1 MKENNYDNPAFFE
14 QYVRFPRSVQGLS
27 AAGEWHELE
36 RLLPGFS
43 GKRVLDLGCGFG
55 WHCRYAS
62 DHGAAAVIGVDLSEK
77 MLEKARA
84 DTHDES
90 IHYVRAAMEDVDF
103 PPASFEVVLSSLA
116 LHYVEELEPLVGRI
130 YDWLTPGGDF
140 VFSCEHPVFTAEGS
154 QEWVTGPDGAPLYW
168 PVDHY
173 FAEGRRTARFLGCDV
188 IKYHRTLTTYVQ
200 TLLSAGFV
208 LRALVEPR
216 PDPRLMDVPGMA
228 DELRRPMMLI
238 LAARKPGPPGC

>member
-116 LHYVEELEPLVGRI
+116 LHYVEELEPLVERI
-130 YDWLTPGGDF
+130 YGWLSPGGSF
-140 VFSCEHPVFTAEGS
+140 VFSSEHPIFTAEGA
-154 QEWVTGPDGAPLYW
+154 QEWYTGPDGRNLHW
-168 PVDHY
+168 PVDRY
-173 FAEGRRTARFLGCDV
+173 FDEGRRTARFLGCDV
-188 IKYHRTLTTYVQ
+188 VKVHRTLTSYVQ
-200 TLLSAGFV
+200 TVLRAGFV
-208 LRALVEPR
+208 LDALAEPK
-216 PDPRLMDVPGMA
+216 PDPALMDVPGMA

-238 LAARKPGPPGC
+238 LSAHKPE

>member
-1 MKENNYDNPAFFE
+1 MKENNYDNPEFFE
-14 QYVRFPRSVQGLS
+14 RYARFPRSVEGLS
-27 AAGEWHELE
+27 AAGEWHELK
-36 RLLPGFS
+36 RLLPDFT

-90 IHYVRAAMEDVDF
+90 IHYVRGAMEDVDF
-103 PPASFEVVLSSLA
+103 PPESFEVVLSSLA
-116 LHYVEELEPLVGRI
+116 LHYVEELEPLVRRVYG
-130 YDWLTPGGDF
+130 WLTPGGDF

-154 QEWVTGPDGAPLYW
+154 QDWVTGPDGAPLHW
-168 PVDHY
+168 PVDRY
-173 FAEGRRTARFLGCDV
+173 FTEGRRPAHFLGCDV
-188 IKYHRTLTTYVQ
+188 VKYHRTLTAYVQ
-200 TLLSAGFV
+200 TLLGVGFV
-208 LRALVEPR
+208 LKALVEPR

-228 DELRRPMMLI
+228 DELRRPMMLL
-238 LAARKPGPPGC
+238 LAARKPGPAGR

>member
-1 MKENNYDNPAFFE
+1 MKENNYDNSAFFG

-77 MLEKARA
+77 MLEKAKA

-116 LHYVEELEPLVGRI
+116 LHYVKDYPALVRKVRE
-130 YDWLTPGGDF
+130 WLAPGGDF
-140 VFSCEHPVFTAEGS
+140 VFTCEHPVFTAQGPQDWEYDREGNIRHF
-154 QEWVTGPDGAPLYW
+154 
-168 PVDHY
+168 PVDRY
-173 FAEGRRTARFLGCDV
+173 FVEGERDACFLGERV
-188 IKYHRTLTTYVQ
+188 VKYHRTLTTLLE
-200 TLLSAGFV
+200 TLLENGFLLLHV
-208 LRALVEPR
+208 KEPQPPAEMLSR
-216 PDPRLMDVPGMA
+216 PGWA
-228 DELRRPMMLI
+228 DELRRPMMLAV
-238 LAARKPGPPGC
+238 AARRL

>member
-77 MLEKARA
+77 MLEKAKA

-154 QEWVTGPDGAPLYW
+154 QEWVT
-168 PVDHY
+168 
-173 FAEGRRTARFLGCDV
+173 RRTARFLGCDV

>member
-1 MKENNYDNPAFFE
+1 MKENNYDNPEFFE
-14 QYVRFPRSVQGLS
+14 RYARFPRSVEGLS
-27 AAGEWHELE
+27 AAGEWHELK
-36 RLLPGFS
+36 RLLPDFT

-77 MLEKARA
+77 MLEKAKA

-116 LHYVEELEPLVGRI
+116 LHYVEELEPLVRRVYG
-130 YDWLTPGGDF
+130 WLAPGGDF

-154 QEWVTGPDGAPLYW
+154 QDWVTGPDGAPLHW
-168 PVDHY
+168 PVDRY
-173 FAEGRRTARFLGCDV
+173 FTEGRRPAHFLGCDV
-188 IKYHRTLTTYVQ
+188 VKYHRTLTAYVQ
-200 TLLSAGFV
+200 TLLGVGFV
-208 LRALVEPR
+208 LKALVEPR

-228 DELRRPMMLI
+228 DELRRPMMLL
-238 LAARKPGPPGC
+238 LAARKPGPAGR

>member
-77 MLEKARA
+77 MLEKAKA

-116 LHYVEELEPLVGRI
+116 LHYVEDLDQVCRMVYRL
-130 YDWLTPGGDF
+130 LTPGGAF
-140 VFSCEHPVFTAEGS
+140 VLSCEHPVFTARGD
-154 QEWVTGPDGAPLYW
+154 QEWYRDGDGNILHW
-168 PVDHY
+168 PVDRY
-173 FAEGRRTARFLGCDV
+173 FDEGARTAHFLGCDV
-188 IKYHRTLTTYVQ
+188 TKYHRTLTSDVGA
-200 TLLSAGFV
+200 LLKAGFV
-208 LRALVEPR
+208 LTDLVEPR

-238 LAARKPGPPGC
+238 LSGRKPA